1 MADTA
6 KRRADSGSDQ
16 RREQYYIDENAV
28 RKLQTAPEKKEKRAE
43 RQVSHEARKN
53 RAKAL
58 RMSRGYVLFLA
69 LVSVASLGMCVKFLQ
84 LKAVVTTQNET
95 VAALESRLSKLKAE
109 NDALYNNTFSSVDL
123 DEVKSIAMNR
133 LGMQTADED
142 QIVGF
147 SLSGNSYVRQYQ
159 DVPDAE

>member
-1 MADTA
+1 
-6 KRRADSGSDQ
+6 
-16 RREQYYIDENAV
+16 
-28 RKLQTAPEKKEKRAE
+28 
-43 RQVSHEARKN
+43 
-53 RAKAL
+53 
-58 RMSRGYVLFLA
+58 MSRGYVLFLA

-84 LKAVVTTQNET
+84 LKAVVTTQHET